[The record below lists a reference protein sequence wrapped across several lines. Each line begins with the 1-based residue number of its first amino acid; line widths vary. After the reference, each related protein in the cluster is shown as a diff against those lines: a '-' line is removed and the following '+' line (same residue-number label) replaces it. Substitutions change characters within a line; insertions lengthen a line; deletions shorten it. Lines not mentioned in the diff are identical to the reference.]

1 MNTQNRRIRILRL
14 IARMNVGGP
23 AIQITGLMSNMDRD
37 RYEQLLVTGYC
48 GREEIDY
55 LDEHGIVIPIKKI
68 AGFGQRISFVRDLRA
83 FREIRNIIKSFNP
96 DTIHTHTAKAGV
108 LGRVASLT
116 LIRRKSKR
124 IHTFHGHLLHGYFGN
139 TKTALVIMLERF
151 LARSTHT
158 LITVGNQVKFDLLN
172 VKIGTPKK
180 YRVVGPG
187 LRLGEIPR
195 KEIAS
200 STLGLLSNEFTVTW
214 IGRAVEVKAPHRIL
228 EIAKQ
233 CKEQKIDVRF
243 LFVGD
248 GPLRNQLE
256 KVSHNEQLK
265 VTFLGWQ
272 NNIEVVLGASDLVVL
287 TSLNEGTP
295 VALIQAQMA
304 GIPVLTTLVGSAAEV
319 LISGSSGYAFPY
331 SKEQFT
337 SYIHEFFLDHQKC
350 EDFGRVGR
358 NHALSKFSLQNLV
371 NEHEDLYEH
380 ILSQSNF

>member
-1 MNTQNRRIRILRL
+1 
-14 IARMNVGGP
+14 MNVGGP

-48 GREEIDY
+48 GSEEIDY
-55 LDEHGIVIPIKKI
+55 LDEHGIVVPIKKI

-96 DTIHTHTAKAGV
+96 DIIHTHTAKAGV

-139 TKTALVIMLERF
+139 TKTALVIMLEKF

-187 LRLGEIPR
+187 LQLGEIPR

-248 GPLRNQLE
+248 GPLKNQLE
-256 KVSHNEQLK
+256 KASHNEQLK

-337 SYIHEFFLDHQKC
+337 SYIREFSLNQQKC

-358 NHALSKFSLQNLV
+358 VHALSKFSLQNLV
-371 NEHEDLYEH
+371 KEHEEIYEH
-380 ILSQSNF
+380 IISQSNF